1 MNNKINILDNVS
13 NINIVK
19 KKALKNYGTS
29 DVKPSTRMLSSN
41 KKYMIR
47 NNDGKY
53 IHFGD
58 IRYEDYT
65 HHKDKQ
71 RRDNYLKRAV
81 NMHGKWINDPFSP
94 NWLSILLL
102 WA

>member
-1 MNNKINILDNVS
+1 MNIKINNLNSVS
-13 NINIVK
+13 NIDIVK

-29 DVKPSTRMLSSN
+29 DVKPSSRKY
-41 KKYMIR
+41 KKYMIK

-65 HHKDKQ
+65 KHKDKD

-81 NMHGKWINDPFSP
+81 NMHGNWINNIWSP

-102 WA
+102 W

>member
-1 MNNKINILDNVS
+1 MNKKINILDNVS
-13 NINIVK
+13 DINIVRH
-19 KKALKNYGTS
+19 KALKIYKTS
-29 DVKPSTRMLSSN
+29 DVKPSTRKY

-47 NNDGKY
+47 NNEGKY

-81 NMHGKWINDPFSP
+81 NMHGKWINNIWSP